1 MNKQAQN
8 LSIIFLGT
16 PDFAVA
22 SLEAL
27 LKAGLKV
34 VAVVTAPDKPA
45 GRGQAVQES
54 AVKKCALAHQLP
66 ILQPEKLKNP
76 QFLKDLAAYKAD
88 LQVVVAFRMLPEVV
102 WNMPPLGTINVHASL
117 LPNYRGAAPIHWAII
132 NGEQETGVS
141 TFQLK
146 HQIDTGNILL
156 QQKVAI
162 ESSDNLGTMYQKL
175 MLAGANLLVTTIEK
189 LATNSIQAQ
198 VQNLDLPSIHAPKIT
213 KETGKIDWNNAVKA
227 NFNLIRGLAPIPGA
241 YSFLDGKMFKILAAE
256 IDPTPPNKNEI
267 GTYQT
272 DQKTYLKFASKDGW
286 IVCKEVQV
294 EGKKRMPIQAF
305 LVGYPFKK

>member
-1 MNKQAQN
+1 MNKQAQD
-8 LSIIFLGT
+8 LRIVFLGT

-27 LKAGLKV
+27 LASGLQV

-45 GRGQAVQES
+45 GRGQALQES

-66 ILQPEKLKNP
+66 ILQPEKLKDP
-76 QFLKDLAAYKAD
+76 QFLQDLAAYKAD

-102 WNMPPLGTINVHASL
+102 WDMPTLGTINVHASL

-132 NGEQETGVS
+132 NGEKETGVS

-162 ESSDNLGTMYQKL
+162 EPTDNLGTMYQKL
-175 MLAGANLLVTTIEK
+175 MKVGADLLITTIEK
-189 LATNSIQAQ
+189 LATNDIQVQ
-198 VQNLDLPSIHAPKIT
+198 EQNLDLPSIHAPKIT
-213 KETGKIDWNNAVKA
+213 KETGKIDWNNTVNT

-241 YSFLDGKMFKILAAE
+241 YSFLDGKMFKILEAE
-256 IDPTPPNKNEI
+256 IDTTQPKENEI
-267 GTYQT
+267 GTCQT
-272 DQKTYLKFASKDGW
+272 DQKTYLKFACKDGW
-286 IVCKEVQV
+286 IICKEVQL

-305 LVGYPFKK
+305 LIGYSFKK

>member
-1 MNKQAQN
+1 MNKQAQD
-8 LSIIFLGT
+8 LRIVFLGT

-27 LKAGLKV
+27 LAAGLQV

-45 GRGQAVQES
+45 GRGQTLQES

-66 ILQPEKLKNP
+66 ILQPEKLKDS
-76 QFLKDLAAYKAD
+76 QFLHDLAAYKAD

-102 WNMPPLGTINVHASL
+102 WNMPVLGTINVHASL

-132 NGEQETGVS
+132 NGEKETGVS

-162 ESSDNLGTMYQKL
+162 EATDNLGTMYQKL
-175 MLAGANLLVTTIEK
+175 MRAGADLLITTIEK
-189 LATNSIQAQ
+189 LTTNEIQAQ

-213 KETGKIDWNNAVKA
+213 KETGKIDWKNAVIT

-241 YSFLDGKMFKILAAE
+241 YSFLDGKMFKIFEAE
-256 IDPTPPNKNEI
+256 IDATLPKQDEI
-267 GTYQT
+267 ASYQT
-272 DQKTYLKFASKDGW
+272 DQKTYLKFACKDGW
-286 IVCKEVQV
+286 IVCKEVQI

-305 LVGYPFKK
+305 LIGYSFKK

>member
-1 MNKQAQN
+1 MNKQAQD
-8 LSIIFLGT
+8 LRIIFLGT

-27 LKAGLKV
+27 LAAGLKV

-45 GRGQAVQES
+45 GRGQALQES

-66 ILQPEKLKNP
+66 ILQPEKLKDP
-76 QFLKDLAAYKAD
+76 QFLQDLAAYKAD

-102 WNMPPLGTINVHASL
+102 WNMPAMGTINVHASL

-132 NGEQETGVS
+132 NGEKETGVS

-162 ESSDNLGTMYQKL
+162 ETTDNLGTMYQKL
-175 MLAGANLLVTTIEK
+175 MTAGAALLITTIEK
-189 LATNSIQAQ
+189 LAANEIQAQ

-213 KETGKIDWNNAVKA
+213 KETGKINWNNTVIT
-227 NFNLIRGLAPIPGA
+227 NFNLIRGLAPMPGA
-241 YSFLDGKMFKILAAE
+241 YTFLDGKMFKIFEAE
-256 IDPTPPNKNEI
+256 IDVTPVQENEI

-286 IVCKEVQV
+286 IVCKEVQI

-305 LVGYPFKK
+305 LIGYSFKK

>member
-1 MNKQAQN
+1 MNKQAQD
-8 LSIIFLGT
+8 LRIVFLGT

-27 LKAGLKV
+27 LAAGLQV

-45 GRGQAVQES
+45 GRGQALQES

-66 ILQPEKLKNP
+66 ILQPEKLKDP
-76 QFLKDLAAYKAD
+76 QFLQDLAAYKAD

-102 WNMPPLGTINVHASL
+102 WNMPALGTINVHASF

-132 NGEQETGVS
+132 NGEKETGVS
-141 TFQLK
+141 TFKLK

-162 ESSDNLGTMYQKL
+162 ETNDNLGTMYQKL
-175 MLAGANLLVTTIEK
+175 MKVGADLLITTIEK
-189 LATNSIQAQ
+189 LATNDIQAQ
-198 VQNLDLPSIHAPKIT
+198 EQNLDLPSIHAPKIT
-213 KETGKIDWNNAVKA
+213 KETGKIDWNNTVNT

-241 YSFLDGKMFKILAAE
+241 YSFLDGKMFKILEAE
-256 IDPTPPNKNEI
+256 IDATQPKENEI

-272 DQKTYLKFASKDGW
+272 DNKTYLKFACKDGW
-286 IVCKEVQV
+286 IICKEVQL

-305 LVGYPFKK
+305 LIGYSFKK